1 MPKELKKASD
11 RLTANTKAPAPTEP
25 AKEKKAPAPKAA
37 TTPAPFTVEF
47 KDDPEYKTERTQI
60 LLRKSTKAALK
71 KLARVQTHG
80 SLNELINCIC
90 EAYVKAQEEQK

>member
-1 MPKELKKASD
+1 MAKELKRASD
-11 RLTANTKAPAPTEP
+11 RLIGATKAPASEAP
-25 AKEKKAPAPKAA
+25 KETKSPAPKAA
-37 TTPAPFTVEF
+37 PTPAPFVVEF
-47 KDDPEYKTERTQI
+47 KDDTEYKTERTQI
-60 LLRKSTKAALK
+60 LLRKSTKTALK

>member
-1 MPKELKKASD
+1 MAKELKRASD
-11 RLTANTKAPAPTEP
+11 RLVGATKAPASEAP
-25 AKEKKAPAPKAA
+25 KETKAPAPKAA
-37 TTPAPFTVEF
+37 PTPAPFVVEF
-47 KDDPEYKTERTQI
+47 KDDPEFKTERTQI